1 MVFLSTLSDDH
12 MERYFRIIRAGIA
25 VHGHSDLLNWLQ
37 GELQHYLPH
46 DIMLAA
52 WGDFGSVH
60 FRHDLVSTLPG
71 IRTQHIK
78 RENLSSLLRALFN
91 CWVELGKKPYTLGV
105 GPSGFAFE
113 DTRPLSESGKALDG
127 MQSMLVHGVTDERGC
142 QDCLYILFSS
152 RAALDNAAV
161 AAMETLMPYLDTA
174 MRRVTP
180 LADQAPSAD
189 SGENQEVAA
198 DHGLSGREIEILHW
212 VRMGKTN
219 AEIASIL
226 GISIYTVK
234 NHLRHIFKKLDVYNR
249 TQAISKIRS
258 VSTTAGPRSGHPAP
272 ADR

>member
-1 MVFLSTLSDDH
+1 MVFFSALSDEH
-12 MERYFRIIRAGIA
+12 MERYFRIIREGIA
-25 VHGHSDLLNWLQ
+25 VREHSDVLKWLQ
-37 GELQHYLPH
+37 GELQYYLPH
-46 DIMLAA
+46 EIMLAA
-52 WGDFGSVH
+52 WGDFGSIH
-60 FRHDLVSTLPG
+60 FRHDLVSALPG
-71 IRTQHIK
+71 VRTQHIK
-78 RENLSSLLRALFN
+78 RENLSALLRALFN
-91 CWVELGKKPYTLGV
+91 CWVELGKKPYILNV

-113 DTRPLSESGKALDG
+113 DARPLSESGKALHG
-127 MQSMLVHGVTDERGC
+127 MQSMLVHGITDERGA

-152 RAALDNAAV
+152 RASLDNV
-161 AAMETLMPYLDTA
+161 MLAAMETLMPYLDTA

-180 LADQAPSAD
+180 LADPAPSAD
-189 SGENQEVAA
+189 LGESQETTV
-198 DHGLSGREIEILHW
+198 DHGLSNREIEILHW

-258 VSTTAGPRSGHPAP
+258 TSTTPRPRGGYPAS

>member
-1 MVFLSTLSDDH
+1 
-12 MERYFRIIRAGIA
+12 
-25 VHGHSDLLNWLQ
+25 
-37 GELQHYLPH
+37 
-46 DIMLAA
+46 
-52 WGDFGSVH
+52 
-60 FRHDLVSTLPG
+60 
-71 IRTQHIK
+71 
-78 RENLSSLLRALFN
+78 
-91 CWVELGKKPYTLGV
+91 
-105 GPSGFAFE
+105 
-113 DTRPLSESGKALDG
+113 
-127 MQSMLVHGVTDERGC
+127 
-142 QDCLYILFSS
+142 
-152 RAALDNAAV
+152 
-161 AAMETLMPYLDTA
+161 METLMPYLDTA

-258 VSTTAGPRSGHPAP
+258 ASTAAGPRSGHPAP

>member
-1 MVFLSTLSDDH
+1 VVFFSALSDEH
-12 MERYFRIIRAGIA
+12 MERYFRIIREGIA
-25 VHGHSDLLNWLQ
+25 VQEHSDMLKWLQ

-46 DIMLAA
+46 EIMLAA
-52 WGDFGSVH
+52 WGDFGTIH
-60 FRHDLVSTLPG
+60 FRHDLVSAVPG
-71 IRTQHIK
+71 VRTRHIK
-78 RENLSSLLRALFN
+78 RENLSALLRSLFN
-91 CWVELGKKPYTLGV
+91 CWVELGKKPYTLAV

-113 DTRPLSESGKALDG
+113 DTRPLSESGKALHG
-127 MQSMLVHGVTDERGC
+127 MQSMLVHGITDERGR

-152 RAALDNAAV
+152 RASPDSAAIAAL
-161 AAMETLMPYLDTA
+161 ETLMPYLDTA

-180 LADQAPSAD
+180 LADPAPSAD
-189 SGENQEVAA
+189 AEESQETGL

-258 VSTTAGPRSGHPAP
+258 ASTPVRARGAYPVP

>member
-1 MVFLSTLSDDH
+1 
-12 MERYFRIIRAGIA
+12 MERYFRIIREGIA
-25 VHGHSDLLNWLQ
+25 VHGHSDLLKWLQ
-37 GELQHYLPH
+37 GELQYYLPH

-71 IRTQHIK
+71 LRTQHVK
-78 RENLSSLLRALFN
+78 RENLSALLRALFN
-91 CWVELGKKPYTLGV
+91 CWVEMGKKPYTLGV
-105 GPSGFAFE
+105 GPAGFAFE
-113 DTRPLSESGKALDG
+113 NTRPLSESGRALEG
-127 MQSMLVHGVTDERGC
+127 MQSMLVHGITDERGC

-152 RAALDNAAV
+152 RAAQDNSAI

-174 MRRVTP
+174 MRRVAP
-180 LADQAPSAD
+180 LADQVPSANMEE
-189 SGENQEVAA
+189 SREVAA
-198 DHGLSGREIEILHW
+198 NHGLSGREIEILHW

-258 VSTTAGPRSGHPAP
+258 ASAIAKPRGGHPAST
-272 ADR
+272 DR